1 MLTYQAFDSVSFNRR
16 SDFLGNGYT
25 DAGSSESIG
34 RKNGDESLILY
45 PATGFAQGDELTP
58 F

>member
-1 MLTYQAFDSVSFNRR
+1 MLTYQTFDSVSFDRR
-16 SDFLGNGYT
+16 PNFLGNGDT
-25 DAGSSESIG
+25 DSGSSELIR
-34 RKNGDESLILY
+34 RKNGDETLILY